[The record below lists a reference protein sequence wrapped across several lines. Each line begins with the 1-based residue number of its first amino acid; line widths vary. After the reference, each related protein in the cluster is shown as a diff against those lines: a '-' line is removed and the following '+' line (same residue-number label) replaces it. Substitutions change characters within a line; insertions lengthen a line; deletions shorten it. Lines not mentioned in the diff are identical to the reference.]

1 MYLPIITSDDDNDDD
16 DGDSNIQ
23 RFLLNKGNERIAET
37 LAEGDAGAEPRKI
50 AFSKETTKIFPR
62 IKQELDF
69 SEADK
74 DEFKD
79 EFKDDYDFLDK
90 YDKKTTDADFDMD
103 MDLDFFVGGD
113 KNRKKLFDNA
123 VSYVG
128 ELNNSNK
135 MFIEYLSSNYGA
147 YVLSKNKLKIH
158 LESGHFFHGN
168 NITNENIYDFLLK
181 QQDETKKE
189 LLIEI
194 PIGNDFEVYV
204 RELLTNVKD
213 DDYDIQTNSTAN
225 FLFYNF
231 NTFRLGRRLNPLT
244 IRHSQTVTN
253 EKAISILQTHNWQY
267 FVDQLLHIAN
277 GDIKFDDFD

>member
-16 DGDSNIQ
+16 DGDSNTQ

-113 KNRKKLFDNA
+113 KNRKKLVRNA

-158 LESGHFFHGN
+158 LESGQFFHDN

-213 DDYDIQTNSTAN
+213 DDYDIQTNSTAK